1 MNYKTIA
8 ETISNTGGDSFVY
21 QTVIN
26 SVASSVYLSVE
37 KIVRRFSVGIWGTPT
52 DSVRNFVRMFVQEK
66 LK

>member
-1 MNYKTIA
+1 MKHKTIA
-8 ETISNTGGDSFVY
+8 ESIRNTGRDSFVY
-21 QTVIN
+21 LTIIN

-52 DSVRNFVRMFVQEK
+52 DSVRNFVRMFIQEK